1 MFRARAQRPSNLST
15 GASKR
20 KTNTPASNGARDALL
35 HVAWLFPVMVAW
47 HSYIL
52 TLKGMIL
59 SYYKRLSLEGKHAL
73 VFGGTSGLGKAIAL
87 GFAEAGADVV
97 AVGRRA
103 DEVQRT
109 AQEIKAIGNR
119 TLEITADVT
128 DRGQIQ
134 AVIARMLEEMGRI
147 DILVNSAGMT
157 KRVPS
162 LEVEDSLWDQV
173 MEINLKGVWNTCQM
187 VGQAMKEQQFGRII
201 NIASIAAFV
210 SAHEVAPYAASKGG
224 VLQITR
230 CLAAEWAKY
239 NITVNAISPGV
250 FETDLNRKIINQP
263 ERKASIFAHTPMK
276 RFGQV
281 EEIKGAAI
289 FLASDSASFVT
300 GASIPV
306 DGGFLAQGIGE

>member
-1 MFRARAQRPSNLST
+1 M
-15 GASKR
+15 
-20 KTNTPASNGARDALL
+20 
-35 HVAWLFPVMVAW
+35 
-47 HSYIL
+47 
-52 TLKGMIL
+52 
-59 SYYKRLSLEGKHAL
+59 SYYKGLSLEGKCAL
-73 VFGGTSGLGKAIAL
+73 VFGGTSGLGKAIAV
-87 GFAEAGADVV
+87 GFTGAGADVV

-103 DEVQRT
+103 KEVQRT
-109 AQEIKAIGNR
+109 AQEIKAAGGR
-119 TLEITADVT
+119 TFEMTGDVT
-128 DRGQIQ
+128 DRDQIQ
-134 AVIARMLEEMGRI
+134 AVIDRVLNEMGRI
-147 DILVNSAGMT
+147 DILVNSAGVT

-162 LEVEDSLWDQV
+162 FEVEDSLWDQI

-187 VGQAMKEQQFGRII
+187 VGRVMKERQYGRII
-201 NIASIAAFV
+201 NIASIASFV

-224 VLQITR
+224 VVQITR

-250 FETDLNRKIINQP
+250 FETDLNRDIINRP
-263 ERKASIFAHTPMK
+263 ERKTSIFAHTPMK

-289 FLASDSASFVT
+289 FLASDSSSFVT

>member
-1 MFRARAQRPSNLST
+1 MPS
-15 GASKR
+15 
-20 KTNTPASNGARDALL
+20 
-35 HVAWLFPVMVAW
+35 
-47 HSYIL
+47 Y
-52 TLKGMIL
+52 KG
-59 SYYKRLSLEGKHAL
+59 LSLERKCAL

-103 DEVQRT
+103 EEVQRT
-109 AQEIKAIGNR
+109 AWEINATGRR
-119 TLEITADVT
+119 TFEITGDVT
-128 DRGQIQ
+128 DRTQIQ
-134 AVIARMLEEMGRI
+134 TVIDKMLGEWGRI

-162 LEVEDSLWDQV
+162 FEIEDSLWNQI
-173 MEINLKGVWNTCQM
+173 METNLKGVWNTCQM
-187 VGQAMKEQQFGRII
+187 VGRVMKEQESGRII
-201 NIASIAAFV
+201 NIASIASFV

-224 VLQITR
+224 VVQITH

-239 NITVNAISPGV
+239 NITVNAIAPGV
-250 FETDLNRKIINQP
+250 FETDLNRDIINQS

-276 RFGQV
+276 RFGRV

-289 FLASDSASFVT
+289 FLASESASYVT
-300 GASIPV
+300 GATIPV

>member
-1 MFRARAQRPSNLST
+1 MFY
-15 GASKR
+15 
-20 KTNTPASNGARDALL
+20 
-35 HVAWLFPVMVAW
+35 F
-47 HSYIL
+47 
-52 TLKGMIL
+52 KG
-59 SYYKRLSLEGKHAL
+59 LSLEGKRAL
-73 VFGGTSGLGKAIAL
+73 VFGGTSGLGKAIAV

-103 DEVQRT
+103 EAVRQT
-109 AQEIKAIGNR
+109 AQEIRDVGR
-119 TLEITADVT
+119 STFEIAGDVR
-128 DRGQIQ
+128 DRDQIQ
-134 AVIARMLEEMGRI
+134 EVIDRMLGEIGRI
-147 DILVNSAGMT
+147 DILVNSAGVT

-162 LEVEDSLWDQV
+162 FEVEDRLWNEIMD
-173 MEINLKGVWNTCQM
+173 INLKGVWNTCQM
-187 VGQAMKEQQFGRII
+187 VGRVMKDQQYGRII
-201 NIASIAAFV
+201 NIASIASFV

-224 VLQITR
+224 VVQITR
-230 CLAAEWAKY
+230 CLAAEWAKH
-239 NITVNAISPGV
+239 NITVNAIAPGV
-250 FETDLNRKIINQP
+250 FETELNRDIINRP

>member
-1 MFRARAQRPSNLST
+1 
-15 GASKR
+15 
-20 KTNTPASNGARDALL
+20 
-35 HVAWLFPVMVAW
+35 
-47 HSYIL
+47 L
-52 TLKGMIL
+52 T
-59 SYYKRLSLEGKHAL
+59 YYKGLSLEGKRAL
-73 VFGGTSGLGKAIAL
+73 VFGGSSGLGKAIAV

-103 DEVQRT
+103 EQVRRT
-109 AQEIKAIGNR
+109 AQEIRATGR
-119 TLEITADVT
+119 GTFETTGDVT
-128 DRGQIQ
+128 DRDQIQ
-134 AVIARMLEEMGRI
+134 AVIDHMLAEMGRI
-147 DILVNSAGMT
+147 DILVNSAGVT

-162 LEVEDSLWDQV
+162 FEVDDSLWNEI

-187 VGQAMKEQQFGRII
+187 VGRVMRDQHYGRII
-201 NIASIAAFV
+201 NIASIASFV

-224 VLQITR
+224 VVQITR
-230 CLAAEWAKY
+230 CLAAEWAKHK
-239 NITVNAISPGV
+239 ITVNAIAPGV
-250 FETDLNRKIINQP
+250 FETDLNRDIINGP

-276 RFGQV
+276 RFGKV